1 MAKSDGETAH
11 LEGNRPLILERA
23 AIAGAAGLLPLPLVD
38 DLLAGAA
45 RGQLVKNIA
54 ERRGVGVDEAA
65 VAVLAQLG
73 EVGYRST
80 TALATRY
87 ALRRSFRRVAT
98 LFFAATHAGDFA
110 TTFAI
115 ATLFDHYC
123 ARHHVGPGLDAD
135 RARAL
140 RRCID
145 AAIVDARR
153 TLARRGAR
161 SARGLPARLLEA
173 PRALGRSL
181 AGRLARRV
189 PASLSPLV
197 PAGAAGA
204 LGPVSAGPAGP
215 AEPAEIVGPDATAA
229 MTRGSTF
236 DRTLGAVGGL
246 LARSGRGYVVELVRA
261 FDRQWRLWHA
271 SAAGSER
278 P

>member
-23 AIAGAAGLLPLPLVD
+23 AIAGAAGLRPLPLVD

-123 ARHHVGPGLDAD
+123 ARHHVGAGLDAE

-145 AAIVDARR
+145 AAIVEVRQSL
-153 TLARRGAR
+153 TRRGAR
-161 SARGLPARLLEA
+161 SARRLPQGLLEG
-173 PRALGRSL
+173 PRALGRLL

-189 PASLSPLV
+189 PALSPLS
-197 PAGAAGA
+197 PATAAGA
-204 LGPVSAGPAGP
+204 LGPNAEPVEPV
-215 AEPAEIVGPDATAA
+215 EPAEIVGPDSPAA
-229 MTRGSTF
+229 MVRGSTF

-246 LARSGRGYVVELVRA
+246 LARSGRGYVLELVRA
-261 FDRQWRLWHA
+261 FDRLWGLRHP
-271 SAAGSER
+271 SDAGSAR
-278 P
+278 S